1 MGEQYYVRIR
11 GRVSGPFD
19 DQQLVTL
26 IGQRRLNRS
35 HELSSDGAAWFAAG
49 DRADLFPRRSAES
62 PAPEKETPN
71 DDQEVQTNTAP
82 ATQAAP
88 ARPGADAWFIAV
100 NGQKLGPFSADKLR
114 ADVSEGILLPEVLV
128 WTEGWPEWVSG
139 ASVPNL
145 FPPTSTGSPVAKR
158 PFAWSELFPLVR
170 VFNDGGWKLPWVQ
183 CLFVAILFPLMVL
196 EFHRGDKVEL
206 VNASAAFSLYFSLV
220 WIAFFHWCIEP
231 DRIGAGRMIGTWLLT
246 ATLGVLGAMLV
257 EALAIPIFGAAIQA
271 NQEASLVTQ
280 IIGWALAVGLVEEV
294 AKIFAIL
301 IVTANLKM
309 KHPPRTCAF
318 VGVVSGLAFGTIE
331 AVFYT
336 YVYAKS
342 HSALEPSDNTYGV
355 LFLML
360 ITRWVSLPLLHATW
374 AGIAGYFVGLA
385 NNPSPYR
392 WRWVAAGLITVALLH
407 GIYDVGAS
415 NQAYSFLAVITAGV
429 SLAMFIG
436 YLRSEERLFELVS
449 RYEPAAKG

>member
-19 DQQLVTL
+19 DQQLASL

-35 HELSSDGAAWFAAG
+35 HELSSDGVEWFAAA
-49 DRADLFPRRSAES
+49 DRTELFFRRSEES
-62 PAPEKETPN
+62 VATENETTN
-71 DDQEVQTNTAP
+71 DNQEVQIKTALAAQTALARTP
-82 ATQAAP
+82 A
-88 ARPGADAWFIAV
+88 DVWFIAV
-100 NGQKLGPFSADKLR
+100 NGQKIGPFSAEKLR

-128 WTEGWPEWVSG
+128 WTEGLPEWVSG
-139 ASVPNL
+139 TSVPNL
-145 FPPTSTGSPVAKR
+145 FPSAGAGQTAATP
-158 PFAWSELFPLVR
+158 PFAWSALFPLVR
-170 VFNDGGWKLPWVQ
+170 VLNDGGWKLPWVQ
-183 CLFVAILFPLMVL
+183 CLFVAILFPLLVF
-196 EFHRGDKVEL
+196 EFHGRDTVEL
-206 VNASAAFSLYFSLV
+206 VNTSAAFSLYFSLV
-220 WIAFFHWCIEP
+220 WIAFFHWCIAP

-246 ATLGVLGAMLV
+246 GTLGVLGAILV
-257 EALAIPIFGAAIQA
+257 EALAIPIFDAALQL
-271 NQEASLVTQ
+271 NEETSLFTK
-280 IIGWALAVGLVEEV
+280 IIGWVLAVGLVEEV

-301 IVTANLKM
+301 IVTANLEM

-336 YVYAKS
+336 YVYAKG
-342 HSALEPSDNTYGV
+342 HSALEAPDNSYGV
-355 LFLML
+355 LFLIL

-392 WRWVAAGLITVALLH
+392 WRWVALGLIIVSLLH
-407 GIYDVGAS
+407 GIYDVGAADPAFS
-415 NQAYSFLAVITAGV
+415 LLAVTAAGV

-436 YLRSEERLFELVS
+436 YLRSEERLFGLVS
-449 RYEPAAKG
+449 RYEPAAK